1 MILLRLERT
10 LTGILNSFENY
21 EMYGMKTL
29 RCPDNVKV
37 NIMQDEDKIWNF
49 YFEMTD
55 YGSFSS
61 YTPDLKEGTK
71 NRITIEWRDSATI
84 YSGSKVNDM
93 DASEY

>member
-1 MILLRLERT
+1 
-10 LTGILNSFENY
+10 
-21 EMYGMKTL
+21 MKTL

-37 NIMQDEDKIWNF
+37 NIIWNEDKTWNF

-55 YGSFSS
+55 YGSFNG
-61 YTPDLKEGTK
+61 YEPDLKEGTK

-84 YSGSKVNDM
+84 YTGSKTNDM

>member
-1 MILLRLERT
+1 
-10 LTGILNSFENY
+10 
-21 EMYGMKTL
+21 
-29 RCPDNVKV
+29 
-37 NIMQDEDKIWNF
+37 
-49 YFEMTD
+49 MTD